1 MMRRP
6 DGWAADPKMEG
17 PMTTRRD
24 LIASGLAA
32 TTLVANRAPAK
43 AQSAQKT
50 FVLVHGS
57 WAGGWIWRPVANLLE
72 SGGHKVFTPTLTGVG
87 ERSHL
92 LNDKVNLS
100 THITDIVNVIKWE
113 QLNNLILVGHS
124 YGGNV
129 ITGVTEQVEP
139 AIRSIVFL
147 DAFVPEDGPLPQA
160 QIIVDAIREAKTKGE
175 SGIKPPPIKFFQ
187 NDEQSNAWLGARLTP
202 MPIGS
207 YTDSIVV
214 TGARERIRKKIFV
227 RATRYR
233 QDPFEAAYNKVRSN
247 PTWTTFEL
255 MCGHHAMVDVPERV
269 TQILLDAT

>member
-1 MMRRP
+1 MKPFDRE
-6 DGWAADPKMEG
+6 A

-24 LIASGLAA
+24 LIAKGLAA
-32 TTLVANRAPAK
+32 TALVASWAPAQ
-43 AQSAQKT
+43 AQPTQKT

-57 WAGGWIWRPVANLLE
+57 WAGGWVWRRVADLLE
-72 SGGHKVFTPTLTGVG
+72 NGGHKVFTPTLTGVG

-92 LNDKVNLS
+92 VNDRVNLG
-100 THITDIVNVIKWE
+100 THITDIVNLIKWE
-113 QLNNLILVGHS
+113 QLNNFVLVGHS

-129 ITGVTEQVEP
+129 ITGAAEQVEP

-147 DAFVPEDGPLPQA
+147 DAFVPENGPLPQA
-160 QIIVDAIREAKTKGE
+160 QVIIDAIRAAKAKGE
-175 SGIKPPPIKFFQ
+175 GGIKPPPIGFFQ
-187 NDEQSNAWLGARLTP
+187 NDEESNAWIGSRLTP